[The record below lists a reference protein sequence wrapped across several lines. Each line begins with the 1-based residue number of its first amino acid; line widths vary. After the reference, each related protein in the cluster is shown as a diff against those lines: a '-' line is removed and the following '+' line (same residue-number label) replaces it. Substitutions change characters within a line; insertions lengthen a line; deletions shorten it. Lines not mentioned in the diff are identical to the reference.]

1 MPNPDDV
8 TQIPASLIDISNN
21 DMPTMHVPSR
31 DSMYRPDLS
40 SSIDDYI
47 YEEEDDDNAVEYS
60 ENDELEKKSSGLLA
74 PLSPTSYEFNQAIEG
89 LSIEHDEDSY
99 ASEDLLSIVSI
110 PGVNEPDD
118 EPDDEDDEE
127 DGEED
132 EDEAAYFDNKSA
144 SFHGDIIKLSADIR
158 RGTVDINKIDKEKI
172 YSIYF
177 YNGVDWI
184 HKNDS
189 NGSEL
194 VLQNA
199 AILFEHPYGVFL
211 KDEPPG
217 YTYSCNPAILMGRYK
232 KRFVYTYDD
241 GRAVPYFHKVVSG
254 DIISCLSKD
263 YRVDVKDIERI
274 NKHIYGSDWALG
286 SIEIDDKIYLVPEDV
301 ADLIHKY
308 GELGIFKDKC
318 KGTLTLDADGKNYSE
333 LCDPNSDKFIGPADR
348 GYNYLE
354 YCKRGDTSSKGE
366 QGYSELCDPSSEW
379 YSGRK
384 AGEEEDCDDED
395 ACVTK
400 PGASVDSGESDY
412 RSESLK
418 YLHEREVAKKEAE
431 DLEERRKKAIAEL
444 KPHPMVRGWREH
456 EAQRM
461 AGVNETYS
469 AYGVSLGLRLGRE
482 IYEHEVLFWEGPYNT
497 GGNYSSVGEG
507 RSLAEMF
514 PLCYEKQRFESNIV
528 DKENGVYIPA
538 GNYSLR
544 KCVPEEDGRRV
555 WDHIS
560 KRLSSYREVSAA
572 GVTIDV
578 WKDPRDL
585 PKNETFDTIYGEDPE
600 LDADGGTWGT
610 DLSSPTWLSGQSD
623 ITIVGSDRKIVTSN
637 YSIARERLLEFAA
650 GSGLKLIM
658 SSGMPDEERC
668 SKDPCDGG
676 WCMPDAMTSFM
687 YTNTSGYDRYNIG
700 YDPQRVD
707 EVGNQTGWNLDP
719 TPWVTEESGPV
730 SIASV
735 FTKQVM
741 PSTDSSGPWQT
752 LTTWG
757 DPKTIDLKEWPH
769 SSSEYSMQLK
779 IVRDNSRDNRLNRE
793 QRLLKTL
800 IDLHEESASVNQE
813 SIHKYAI
820 YFVHPYEALN
830 PVLGECNY
838 IRQYYDEYIKLSG
851 DETGVSILHANRPEK
866 KDGSKDEHHI
876 SVAKDLSVGSVYFSH
891 RGPKFDFYQVEEFY
905 LKWRALSE

>member
-1 MPNPDDV
+1 MSNPDDA
-8 TQIPASLIDISNN
+8 TQIPASIIDISNN

-47 YEEEDDDNAVEYS
+47 YEEEDDGDDAVEYS
-60 ENDELEKKSSGLLA
+60 ENDEIEKKSSGLLA

-89 LSIEHDEDSY
+89 LSIEYDEDSY
-99 ASEDLLSIVSI
+99 ASEDLISTVSI
-110 PGVNEPDD
+110 PDVNETGDETDD
-118 EPDDEDDEE
+118 ETGDETD
-127 DGEED
+127 
-132 EDEAAYFDNKSA
+132 DEAALDDKSA
-144 SFHGDIIKLSADIR
+144 EFYNDIIKLSVDIR
-158 RGTVDINKIDKEKI
+158 RGTVGVGEINEEET
-172 YSIYF
+172 YSVYK
-177 YNGVDWI
+177 YNGVGWTHQKDLSGRDLL
-184 HKNDS
+184 HS
-189 NGSEL
+189 L
-194 VLQNA
+194 A

-217 YTYSCNPAILMGRYK
+217 HTYGCNPLRPIRDDSK
-232 KRFVYTYDD
+232 WFEYTYDD
-241 GRAVPYFHKVVSG
+241 GRVVPYYHTVISGDVVSC
-254 DIISCLSKD
+254 ISKT
-263 YRVDVKDIERI
+263 YKVKMKDIDRI
-274 NKHIYGSDWALG
+274 NKHIHGSPPWDIDK
-286 SIEIDDKIYLVPEDV
+286 IEVGFKIYLVPEDV
-301 ADLIHKY
+301 ADLVHKSGKY
-308 GELGIFKDKC
+308 GIFKDKC
-318 KGTLTLDADGKNYSE
+318 KGRPTLDVNGESYSE
-333 LCDPNSDKFIGPADR
+333 FCDPNSDKFIGPIKE
-348 GYNYLE
+348 YHYIE
-354 YCKRGDTSSKGE
+354 YCERGDTLNKE
-366 QGYSELCDPSSEW
+366 EEGYSELCDPNSEW

-384 AGEEEDCDDED
+384 IGEGEDCDDEGR
-395 ACVTK
+395 CSPK
-400 PGASVDSGESDY
+400 PGEPADSGESDY
-412 RSESLK
+412 RSEAVK
-418 YLHEREVAKKEAE
+418 YNHDIQAAKREEE
-431 DLEERRKKAIAEL
+431 ELEEKRKKLIAKL
-444 KPHPMVRGWREH
+444 KPHPMVKGWREV

-461 AGVNETYS
+461 AGINETYS

-482 IYEHEVLFWEGPYNT
+482 IYEHEVLFWEGPYNV
-497 GGNYSSVGEG
+497 GGNYSYLGKNK
-507 RSLAEMF
+507 SLAEIY
-514 PLCYEKQRFESNIV
+514 PLCYEKQRFETNII
-528 DKENGVYIPA
+528 DRENGVYIPA

-544 KCVPEEDGRRV
+544 KCVPEENGKRV
-555 WDHIS
+555 WDHTS
-560 KRLSSYREVSAA
+560 KRLVSYREISAA

-578 WKDPRDL
+578 WRDPRDL
-585 PKNETFDTIYGEDPE
+585 PKNETFDNYYDQDPG
-600 LDADGGTWGT
+600 LDADAGGGD
-610 DLSSPTWLSGQSD
+610 DLSSDSWVSRRSN
-623 ITIVGSDRKIVTSN
+623 ITIVGPDQKVVTSN

-800 IDLHEESASVNQE
+800 IDLHEESISVNQE

-820 YFVHPYEALN
+820 YFVHPYEAFN

-851 DETGVSILHANRPEK
+851 DETGVSILHTNRPK
-866 KDGSKDEHHI
+866 NKDGSKDEHHI
-876 SVAKDLSVGSVYFSH
+876 SVAKDLSVESVLFSH

-905 LKWRALSE
+905 LKWRALSK